1 MKKIILSAAVV
12 MLVVTGF
19 STTPPDVNPDV
30 NIKVLDAFNKTF
42 SNTED
47 LVWYENSNSYEA
59 RFNSDG
65 VRAIVWY
72 DKNGELLRMHR
83 YYTEYKLPP
92 FVLSS
97 LRKKMPDEKIY
108 GVTEITSK
116 TGVEFYIT
124 LQDEKNWIQVK
135 ADANGGFEVF
145 EKFKKA

>member
-1 MKKIILSAAVV
+1 
-12 MLVVTGF
+12 
-19 STTPPDVNPDV
+19 
-30 NIKVLDAFNKTF
+30 
-42 SNTED
+42 
-47 LVWYENSNSYEA
+47 
-59 RFNSDG
+59 
-65 VRAIVWY
+65 
-72 DKNGELLRMHR
+72 MHR

-135 ADANGGFEVF
+135 ADANGGFEVL

>member
-1 MKKIILSAAVV
+1 MKKIILSAVV
-12 MLVVTGF
+12 MMIVVTSF
-19 STTPPDVNPDV
+19 SSTPPDDV
-30 NIKVLDAFNKTF
+30 NIKVLEAFNKTF
-42 SNTED
+42 TNTED
-47 LVWYENSNSYEA
+47 LKWYENSSSYEA

-65 VRAIVWY
+65 IKAIVWY

-92 FVLSS
+92 FLLST
-97 LRKKMPDEKIY
+97 LRKKMPDQKIY

-124 LQDEKNWIQVK
+124 MQDEKNWIQVK
-135 ADANGGFEVF
+135 ADASGDFEVI

>member
-1 MKKIILSAAVV
+1 MKKIILSAVV
-12 MLVVTGF
+12 MMIVVTGF
-19 STTPPDVNPDV
+19 STTPPNDV
-30 NIKVLDAFNKTF
+30 NIKVLEAFNKTF
-42 SNTED
+42 NNTED

-72 DKNGELLRMHR
+72 EKNGELLRMHR

-92 FVLSS
+92 FVLSR
-97 LRKKMPDEKIY
+97 LRKKMPTEQIY

-116 TGVEFYIT
+116 TSVEFYIT

-135 ADANGGFEVF
+135 ADANGDFEVI